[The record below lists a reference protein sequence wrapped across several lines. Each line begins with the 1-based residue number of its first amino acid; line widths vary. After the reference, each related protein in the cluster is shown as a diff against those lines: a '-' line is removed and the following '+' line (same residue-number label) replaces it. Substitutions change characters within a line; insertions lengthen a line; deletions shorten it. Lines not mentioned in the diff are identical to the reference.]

1 MSHVSSWIAARYFF
15 SRTKTRFLP
24 FLTVV
29 AIGGVA
35 IGTCAMVVILSVM
48 HGFTKELEKRLLG
61 FNAHV
66 TVTQTIGS
74 ANLTAD
80 ELRTVLDHIDVVD
93 IVPFV
98 EGEVIVE
105 AAVGEELFA
114 QGARLKGL
122 DPRALGRMTDVGYYF
137 PPGEG
142 MATALARL
150 GHTPGLPGI
159 IVGRDILGQL
169 NVHPD
174 FFDRIEVIAPLAD
187 VGPTG
192 ELEPR
197 LERFVLR
204 GSFTSGVYEY
214 DTHFVLVGIDE
225 AMKVLGVQASEGWQ
239 VRLHNP
245 HAAPAAVSVLKQ
257 VLGSAWVVEGWYER
271 NRKLF
276 AALKLERIAMGGVT
290 TLVVLIASFSVI
302 GVIMMVVSSKRKD
315 IALLKAMGMRE
326 RSVRGVFLR
335 QGMWIGVVGAGI
347 GCLIGTLVCAAL
359 MRWPIRLPQSYYVDT
374 LAVSLRPAWIVTV
387 ALVGVVLAMASSIY
401 PVRKATGEEPILA
414 LRYE

>member
-1 MSHVSSWIAARYFF
+1 MSHLSSWIATRYFF

-66 TVTQTIGS
+66 TVTQADES
-74 ANLTAD
+74 ARLTAD
-80 ELRTVLDHIDVVD
+80 ELRAALGRIEVVD
-93 IVPFV
+93 AVPFV

-105 AAVGEELFA
+105 ATLGDELFA
-114 QGARLKGL
+114 QGARLRGL
-122 DPRALGRMTDVGYYF
+122 DPQALGLMTDINYYF
-137 PPGEG
+137 PTGEG
-142 MATALARL
+142 MATALKRL
-150 GHTPGLPGI
+150 GHEPELPGI
-159 IVGRDILGQL
+159 VVGRDILGQL

-174 FFDRIEVIAPLAD
+174 FLDRIEVIAPLAD

-197 LERFVLR
+197 LERFILR
-204 GSFTSGVYEY
+204 GAFASGIYDY
-214 DTHFVLVGIDE
+214 DTHFALVGLDE
-225 AMKVLGVQASEGWQ
+225 AKGVLGVQATEGWQ
-239 VRLHNP
+239 VRLEHP
-245 HAAPAAVSVLKQ
+245 HAAPAAVRTLKQ
-257 VLGSAWVVEGWYER
+257 ALGNAWVVEGWHER

-290 TLVVLIASFSVI
+290 ALVVLIASFSVI
-302 GVIMMVVSSKRKD
+302 GVVMMVVSSKRKD
-315 IALLKAMGMRE
+315 IALLKAMGMRQ
-326 RSVRGVFLR
+326 RAVRGVFLQ
-335 QGMWIGVVGAGI
+335 QGMWIGVMGASI
-347 GCLIGTLVCAAL
+347 GCLVGTLACAAL
-359 MRWPIRLPQSYYVDT
+359 MRWPIRLPQSYYLDT
-374 LAVSLRPAWIVTV
+374 LAVSLRPGWIATV
-387 ALVGVVLAMASSIY
+387 ALLGVALAMASSIY
-401 PVRKATGEEPILA
+401 PVRKATSEEPILA